1 MATAGEK
8 IVLGSGDLF
17 VKEFIGEIPSD
28 EEIET
33 DDNQLGFISG
43 GASLEYKPKFYEA
56 QDDLGQVKKTIL
68 TEEEAT
74 FKSGVITW
82 NGKTLT
88 VLCSTARIEEKA
100 GKRIVKVGGVNN
112 QNGKKYLIRFRHK
125 DEIDGDIRV
134 TIVGSNQAGF
144 NLAFKKDKE
153 TVVDAEFKAQPM
165 DKEGT
170 LILYVE
176 DIPQSTTTTTIG
188 KRYFGIKIE
197 KELTDVETMQ
207 TITVDLDVEPPK
219 LKVLKKITALAK
231 VRSEDAFD
239 DLTEALR
246 LILSK
251 NKTGTKV
258 PEELIGELD
267 FDEMNEI
274 LTRYFEWL
282 AQSKNS
288 PN

>member
-176 DIPQSTTTTTIG
+176 DIPQSTTTTT
-188 KRYFGIKIE
+188 
-197 KELTDVETMQ
+197 TT
-207 TITVDLDVEPPK
+207 TTTP
-219 LKVLKKITALAK
+219 
-231 VRSEDAFD
+231 
-239 DLTEALR
+239 
-246 LILSK
+246 
-251 NKTGTKV
+251 
-258 PEELIGELD
+258 
-267 FDEMNEI
+267 
-274 LTRYFEWL
+274 
-282 AQSKNS
+282 
-288 PN
+288 